1 MPRPPLDARQPSL
14 DALII
19 AAEGRFGGKAEN
31 LSEIENSLPDA
42 YATIKRPVPH
52 RETIL
57 RLTLDR
63 YVKRYGP
70 DTPLDLDRLNGL
82 LAATG
87 QPLATET
94 EINVWYGRTVPARQ
108 RN

>member
-1 MPRPPLDARQPSL
+1 M
-14 DALII
+14 
-19 AAEGRFGGKAEN
+19 
-31 LSEIENSLPDA
+31 SEIASSLPAD
-42 YATIKRPVPH
+42 YATVERPIPH

-63 YVKRYGP
+63 YVKRFGP
-70 DTPLDLDRLNGL
+70 DTALDLDKLNSL

-87 QPLATET
+87 QPLATKT
-94 EINVWYGRTVPARQ
+94 EVDVWYGCSVPAHQ

>member
-1 MPRPPLDARQPSL
+1 MND
-14 DALII
+14 
-19 AAEGRFGGKAEN
+19 
-31 LSEIENSLPDA
+31 
-42 YATIKRPVPH
+42 
-52 RETIL
+52 
-57 RLTLDR
+57 
-63 YVKRYGP
+63 YVKRYGQ

-94 EINVWYGRTVPARQ
+94 EISVWYGHPLTGRQ

>member
-1 MPRPPLDARQPSL
+1 M
-14 DALII
+14 I
-19 AAEGRFGGKAEN
+19 A
-31 LSEIENSLPDA
+31 NSLPDD
-42 YATIKRPVPH
+42 YATVERAVPH

-63 YVKRYGP
+63 YVKRFGP
-70 DTPLDLDRLNGL
+70 DTPLDLDRLNSL

-94 EINVWYGRTVPARQ
+94 EISVWYGHPLSTRQ

>member
-1 MPRPPLDARQPSL
+1 MSG
-14 DALII
+14 I
-19 AAEGRFGGKAEN
+19 GR
-31 LSEIENSLPDA
+31 SLPDD
-42 YATIKRPVPH
+42 YATVERPIPH

-63 YVKRYGP
+63 YVRRYGP
-70 DTPLDLDRLNGL
+70 DTPLDLGRLNGL
-82 LAATG
+82 LAASG

-94 EINVWYGRTVPARQ
+94 EISVWYGCSVPASQ

>member
-1 MPRPPLDARQPSL
+1 M
-14 DALII
+14 
-19 AAEGRFGGKAEN
+19 
-31 LSEIENSLPDA
+31 SEIVSSLPDD
-42 YATIKRPVPH
+42 YATVERPVPH

-57 RLTLDR
+57 RLTMDR
-63 YVKRYGP
+63 YVKRYGQ
-70 DTPLDLDRLNGL
+70 DTPLDLDKLNSL

-94 EINVWYGRTVPARQ
+94 EIDVWYGRTVPARQ

>member
-1 MPRPPLDARQPSL
+1 M
-14 DALII
+14 
-19 AAEGRFGGKAEN
+19 
-31 LSEIENSLPDA
+31 SEIVDSLPDDYSTVERA
-42 YATIKRPVPH
+42 IPH

-70 DTPLDLDRLNGL
+70 DTPLDLDRLNSL
-82 LAATG
+82 LAVTG

-94 EINVWYGRTVPARQ
+94 EIDVFYGHNPPVATV
-108 RN
+108 N

>member
-1 MPRPPLDARQPSL
+1 M
-14 DALII
+14 
-19 AAEGRFGGKAEN
+19 
-31 LSEIENSLPDA
+31 NSLPDD
-42 YATIKRPVPH
+42 YATVERPVPH

-57 RLTLDR
+57 RLTMDR

-70 DTPLDLDRLNGL
+70 DAPLDLDKLNSL
-82 LAATG
+82 LAATD

-94 EINVWYGRTVPARQ
+94 EIDVWYGRTVPARQ

>member
-1 MPRPPLDARQPSL
+1 M
-14 DALII
+14 
-19 AAEGRFGGKAEN
+19 
-31 LSEIENSLPDA
+31 SEIVSSLPDD
-42 YATIKRPVPH
+42 YATVERPIPH

-57 RLTLDR
+57 RLTMNS

-82 LAATG
+82 LAASG
-87 QPLATET
+87 QPLATKT
-94 EINVWYGRTVPARQ
+94 EVDVWYGRKVPVHQ

>member
-1 MPRPPLDARQPSL
+1 MS
-14 DALII
+14 
-19 AAEGRFGGKAEN
+19 
-31 LSEIENSLPDA
+31 NSLPDD
-42 YATIKRPVPH
+42 YATVTRPIPH

-57 RLTLDR
+57 RLTMDR

-70 DTPLDLDRLNGL
+70 NTPLDLDRLNCL

-94 EINVWYGRTVPARQ
+94 EISVWYGHPLSARQ

>member
-1 MPRPPLDARQPSL
+1 M
-14 DALII
+14 
-19 AAEGRFGGKAEN
+19 
-31 LSEIENSLPDA
+31 SEIANSLPAD
-42 YATIKRPVPH
+42 YATVERAIPH

-57 RLTLDR
+57 RLALDR

-70 DTPLDLDRLNGL
+70 DTPLDLDRLNSL
-82 LAATG
+82 LAASG

-94 EINVWYGRTVPARQ
+94 EISVWYGRTVPARQ

>member
-1 MPRPPLDARQPSL
+1 M
-14 DALII
+14 
-19 AAEGRFGGKAEN
+19 
-31 LSEIENSLPDA
+31 SEIVNSLPDA
-42 YATIKRPVPH
+42 
-52 RETIL
+52 IL

-70 DTPLDLDRLNGL
+70 DTPLNLDRLNSL

-87 QPLATET
+87 QPLATKT
-94 EINVWYGRTVPARQ
+94 EIDVWYGHTVPVHQ

>member
-1 MPRPPLDARQPSL
+1 MS
-14 DALII
+14 
-19 AAEGRFGGKAEN
+19 
-31 LSEIENSLPDA
+31 SLPDDYSTVERA
-42 YATIKRPVPH
+42 IPH

-70 DTPLDLDRLNGL
+70 DTPLDLDRLNSL

-87 QPLATET
+87 QPLSTET
-94 EINVWYGRTVPARQ
+94 EIDVWYGRHDPSMETSCSAFVSGMVQAPQ
-108 RN
+108 

>member
-1 MPRPPLDARQPSL
+1 M
-14 DALII
+14 
-19 AAEGRFGGKAEN
+19 
-31 LSEIENSLPDA
+31 SEIVSSLPDD
-42 YATIKRPVPH
+42 YATVERPIPH

-57 RLTLDR
+57 RLTMDR
-63 YVKRYGP
+63 YVKRYGQ
-70 DTPLDLDRLNGL
+70 DTPLDLDKLNSL

-94 EINVWYGRTVPARQ
+94 EIDVWYGRTVPARQ

>member
-1 MPRPPLDARQPSL
+1 M
-14 DALII
+14 
-19 AAEGRFGGKAEN
+19 
-31 LSEIENSLPDA
+31 SEIVSSLPDD
-42 YATIKRPVPH
+42 YATVERPVPH

-57 RLTLDR
+57 RQTMHA
-63 YVKRYGP
+63 YVKRYGQN
-70 DTPLDLDRLNGL
+70 TPLDLDRLNGL

-94 EINVWYGRTVPARQ
+94 EIGVWYGRTVPVCQ

>member
-1 MPRPPLDARQPSL
+1 MS
-14 DALII
+14 
-19 AAEGRFGGKAEN
+19 K
-31 LSEIENSLPDA
+31 IENSLPDD
-42 YATIKRPVPH
+42 YATVERPVPH

-57 RLTLDR
+57 RLTMHS
-63 YVKRYGP
+63 YVKRYGQ
-70 DTPLDLDRLNGL
+70 DTPLDLDRFNGL

-94 EINVWYGRTVPARQ
+94 EISVWYGHPLSTRQ